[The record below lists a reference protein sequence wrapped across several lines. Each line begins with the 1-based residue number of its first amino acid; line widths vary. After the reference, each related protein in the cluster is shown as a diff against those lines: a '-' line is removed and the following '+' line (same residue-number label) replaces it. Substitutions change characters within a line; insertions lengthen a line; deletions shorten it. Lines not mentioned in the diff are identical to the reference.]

1 MHSLARRP
9 LWKDTSACARL
20 RARSSRGRFGS
31 FKFAIIPEL
40 QLCSSLHV
48 HLCVTTCSSCEG
60 WRKIKSSRRQSRDSL
75 TTPRLYSAETHFLSG
90 SQVHKLVLSRFNESG
105 VDHGCHAPQIKA
117 FNETIKCIAECVYNA
132 VKKRVSTQRCIISNT
147 DTDAGTG
154 LHWFTVSF
162 DIDADP

>member
-1 MHSLARRP
+1 MFFFTCASVCDDMLELRR
-9 LWKDTSACARL
+9 LEKT
-20 RARSSRGRFGS
+20 
-31 FKFAIIPEL
+31 
-40 QLCSSLHV
+40 
-48 HLCVTTCSSCEG
+48 
-60 WRKIKSSRRQSRDSL
+60 KSSRRQSRDSL
-75 TTPRLYSAETHFLSG
+75 KTPRLYSVETHFLSG
-90 SQVHKLVLSRFNESG
+90 SQVHKLVLSRFNEPG
-105 VDHGCHAPQIKA
+105 VDHGCHAPQIMA